1 MHLAVPDVLVGKR
14 GVGALARAGV
24 SDCLHWAQMLR
35 VIAAA
40 VVDARG
46 RLLVVSKHAAPD
58 VHYLPGGK
66 PDDGESELEALAR
79 EVREELGVGVV
90 DPVRFTDIHAEAT
103 LERVPMHLVL
113 YRASLNGTP
122 APAAEIAR
130 MAWWPAEGIALAP
143 PIEHIAVPR
152 LRAAGALGDTSKA

>member
-1 MHLAVPDVLVGKR
+1 VGR
-14 GVGALARAGV
+14 V
-24 SDCLHWAQMLR
+24 LR
-35 VIAAA
+35 VVAAA
-40 VVDARG
+40 VVDGDG
-46 RLLVVSKHAAPD
+46 RLLVVSKHAAPE

-66 PDDGESELEALAR
+66 PDAGESELEALAR
-79 EVREELGVGVV
+79 EVREELGVDVV

-122 APAAEIAR
+122 APAAEIAH
-130 MAWWPAEGIALAP
+130 MAWWPEPGVGLAP

-152 LRAAGALGDTSKA
+152 LRAAGALA